1 MSFRQFSSKSVLN
14 VGDNVVWVDN
24 SSWHAH
30 QHKILFHIESMYR
43 KNIQVSDIRAMAYDR
58 YILTG
63 VILYQQCDGV
73 WHKSS
78 GPVTVTY
85 YYNNTVG
92 GGFPAVIKQD
102 VDKYIQTQLERQTR
116 K

>member
-30 QHKILFHIESMYR
+30 QHKTLFHIESIYR
-43 KNIQVSDIRAMAYDR
+43 HNIQVSDIRAMAYDI

-78 GPVTVTY
+78 GPITVAY

-92 GGFPAVIKQD
+92 GGFPAVIKQN
-102 VDKYIQTQLERQTR
+102 VDEYIQMQLERQSR